1 MKTLTF
7 SPNFREEVCF
17 KIILSA
23 MLLQDIEL
31 ETIFKYL
38 VTSLPLSKL
47 NFHTPHT
54 FSVFSQE
61 KYVVSNTTSFF

>member
-7 SPNFREEVCF
+7 SLNFREEDCF

-23 MLLQDIEL
+23 MLLEDIEL
-31 ETIFKYL
+31 ETFFKYL

-47 NFHTPHT
+47 KLFPYIIYIFCLVLTR
-54 FSVFSQE
+54 
-61 KYVVSNTTSFF
+61 KIGG